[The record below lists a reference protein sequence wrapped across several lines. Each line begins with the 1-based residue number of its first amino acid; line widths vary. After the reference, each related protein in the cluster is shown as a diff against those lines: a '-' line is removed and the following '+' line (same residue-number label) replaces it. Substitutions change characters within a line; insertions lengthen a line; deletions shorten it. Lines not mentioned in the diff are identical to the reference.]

1 MRYILA
7 ASDGQKIEFDS
18 ARIYRVDNDFDNDYR
33 YLAKKGEVVLELFVE
48 HGHDNLAVII
58 PDPTKAKGE

>member
-18 ARIYRVDNDFDNDYR
+18 AQIYRVDNDFDNDYR

-48 HGHDNLAVII
+48 HGHDNLAVINKGT
-58 PDPTKAKGE
+58 DKGEG